1 MEKKTVT
8 PFAVKALQRTSD
20 LMALGHYSDLTRRH
34 YLQEL
39 RFLFSY
45 YSDTRP
51 SLISYEMAV
60 DYLVYLAKTLGC
72 SKVKCKMASQSFGF
86 FFKKVLGKPYRS
98 HPVLFTAHEKK
109 LPAVMTQQEMRKILE
124 CVVNVKH
131 RTLLSLMYST
141 GMRLS
146 EIANLKIEEV
156 DSKQMRIRIT
166 AGKGKKDRYVPLSA
180 MLLQE
185 LRLYFIQY
193 RPEKFLFNGA
203 GKGRKYAPRTIQRI
217 MQLTLMKAGLQNK
230 NYSIHTIRHSFATHL
245 LDNGTDL
252 QAIQQLMGHQ
262 HINQTVHY
270 LHLSTKRLQNIVNPY
285 DVLMQEEEL

>member
-1 MEKKTVT
+1 VT
-8 PFAVKALQRTSD
+8 PYAVNALQRTSD
-20 LMALGHYSDLTRRH
+20 LMALGHYSELTRKH

-39 RFLFSY
+39 RFLFCY
-45 YSDTRP
+45 YSDVRP
-51 SLISYEMAV
+51 SQISYEMAV
-60 DYLVYLAKTLGC
+60 NYLIYLAKTLGC

-86 FFKKVLGKPYRS
+86 FFKKVLGKSYRA
-98 HPVLFTAHEKK
+98 HPVLFAAHQQK
-109 LPAVMTQQEMRKILE
+109 LPPVMTQEEMRKVLE
-124 CVVNVKH
+124 SVCNVKH

-156 DSKQMRIRIT
+156 DSKQMLIRIT
-166 AGKGKKDRYVPLSA
+166 AGKGNKDRYVPLSA

-185 LRLYFIQY
+185 LRLYYIQY
-193 RPEKFLFNGA
+193 RPERYLFNGA

-217 MQLTLMKAGLQNK
+217 MELTLIKAGLQNK

-285 DVLMQEEEL
+285 DVLMQTQL

>member
-1 MEKKTVT
+1 
-8 PFAVKALQRTSD
+8 
-20 LMALGHYSDLTRRH
+20 MALGHYSELTRRH

-39 RFLFSY
+39 RFLFAY
-45 YSDTRP
+45 YVDTRP
-51 SLISYEMAV
+51 SLITYEMAV
-60 DYLVYLAKTLGC
+60 HYLIYLAKTLGC
-72 SKVKCKMASQSFGF
+72 SKVKCKMASQSFAF

-98 HPVLFTAHEKK
+98 HPVLFAAHEQK

-124 CVVNVKH
+124 CVVNLKH

-156 DSKQMRIRIT
+156 DSRQMRIRIT

-180 MLLQE
+180 VLLQE
-185 LRLYFIQY
+185 LRLYYIEY
-193 RPEKFLFNGA
+193 RPEKYLFNGA

-270 LHLSTKRLQNIVNPY
+270 LHLSTKRLQKIVNPY
-285 DVLMQEEEL
+285 DELMQQAKP

>member
-1 MEKKTVT
+1 
-8 PFAVKALQRTSD
+8 
-20 LMALGHYSDLTRRH
+20 MALGHYSELTRRH

-39 RFLFSY
+39 RFLFAY
-45 YSDTRP
+45 YADTRP
-51 SLISYEMAV
+51 SQITYEMAV
-60 DYLVYLAKTLGC
+60 NYLIYLAKTLGC
-72 SKVKCKMASQSFGF
+72 SKVKCKMASQSFAF

-98 HPVLFTAHEKK
+98 HPVLFAAHQQK
-109 LPAVMTQQEMRKILE
+109 LPAVMTQQEMRKILD
-124 CVVNVKH
+124 CVVNIKH

-146 EIANLKIEEV
+146 EIANLKIAEV
-156 DSKQMRIRIT
+156 DSKQMHIRIT

-180 MLLQE
+180 VLLQE
-185 LRLYFIQY
+185 LRLYYIQY
-193 RPEKFLFNGA
+193 RPEKYLFNGA

-217 MQLTLMKAGLQNK
+217 MQLTLMKAGLQDK

-270 LHLSTKRLQNIVNPY
+270 LHLSTKRLRKIVNPY
-285 DVLMQEEEL
+285 DELMQQPKP

>member
-1 MEKKTVT
+1 
-8 PFAVKALQRTSD
+8 
-20 LMALGHYSDLTRRH
+20 MALGHYSELTRKH

-39 RFLFSY
+39 RFLFNY
-45 YSDTRP
+45 YHDTRP
-51 SLISYEMAV
+51 SAISYEMTV
-60 DYLVYLAKTLGC
+60 NYLVYLAKTLGC
-72 SKVKCKMASQSFGF
+72 SRVKCKMAAQSFSF
-86 FFKKVLGKPYRS
+86 FFQKVLGKPYQTP
-98 HPVLFTAHEKK
+98 PVLFGAQQNK
-109 LPAVMTQQEMRKILE
+109 LPAVMTQEEMHKLLST
-124 CVVNVKH
+124 VANLKH

-146 EIANLKIEEV
+146 EIANLKIGEV

-166 AGKGKKDRYVPLSA
+166 AGKGKKDRYVPLSP
-180 MLLQE
+180 LLLNE
-185 LRLYFIQY
+185 LRLYYIQY

-217 MQLTLMKAGLQNK
+217 MELTLIKAGLKNK
-230 NYSIHTIRHSFATHL
+230 NYSIHTIRHSYATHL

-270 LHLSTKRLQNIVNPY
+270 LHLSTKRLQKIVNPY
-285 DVLMQEEEL
+285 DLLMQQAEP